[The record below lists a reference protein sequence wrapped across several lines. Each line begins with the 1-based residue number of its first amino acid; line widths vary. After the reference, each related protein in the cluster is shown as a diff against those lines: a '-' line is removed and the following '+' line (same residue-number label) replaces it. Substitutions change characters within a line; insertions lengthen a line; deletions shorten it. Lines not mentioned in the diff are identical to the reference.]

1 MIERIFLPLLEIGR
15 EINVAVFDKN
25 KNLVFR
31 KGFEGID
38 ISSLSRHVNLFFENL
53 EKENIPAEEA
63 KLAHPTG
70 ELLIISLYGRKIIIS
85 YPKIRAKSVF
95 STAQNIKLQ
104 LSNLWK
110 AEEIQGVKVMNVDL
124 NSSLLHNETQMD
136 ENTIKNMEKFYK
148 THLKKVEIGNL
159 SGKSW
164 IFDLKKGKE
173 LKEKILLSEHA
184 IKLLDLKP
192 EDPVIVKP
200 FLEESTTE
208 KFFG

>member
-1 MIERIFLPLLEIGR
+1 MIERILLPLLEIGR

-25 KNLVFR
+25 KNLIFR
-31 KGFEGID
+31 RGFEVID
-38 ISSLSRHVNLFFENL
+38 ISSLLRHVNLFFENL
-53 EKENIPAEEA
+53 ERENIIAEEF
-63 KLAHPTG
+63 KLVHPAG
-70 ELLIISLYGRKIIIS
+70 ELLIMSLHGRKLLIYYS
-85 YPKIRAKSVF
+85 KIKAKSVF
-95 STAQNIKLQ
+95 AIAQNVKLQ

-110 AEEIQGVKVMNVDL
+110 AEEMPGVKIMTIDL

-136 ENTIKNMEKFYK
+136 EDTVKNMEKFYK

-164 IFDLKKGKE
+164 IFNLKKGKE

-184 IKLLDLKP
+184 VKLLDLKP
-192 EDPVIVKP
+192 GDPVIVKP
-200 FLEESTTE
+200 FIEESATE